1 MKFRNLLRSTLLA
14 GIFLCTALSAFSQS
28 NYLQLS
34 AGYNFNFAS
43 LTDDTEMSY
52 GKGVTPGITIG
63 RMFTD
68 KIGAELS
75 VRYLLGNKFE
85 NNYSYQDNFNPYSQP
100 KTTNVEIVQYSR
112 MLLLEP
118 AFVVSGNNPVTNIYT
133 KFGPVIGLGKIYEK
147 YYEDRDGSTLERDL
161 ELKGG
166 AALGGQTT
174 FGVNF
179 NAEAKTS
186 FFAEANLKLLWYS
199 PTHGEVVKL
208 LSNGK
213 DRTADMSVRGREV
226 EYVKSPNN
234 SYGNYDAP
242 TQAPK
247 FNHPFS
253 SAGINIGLKR
263 TF

>member
-1 MKFRNLLRSTLLA
+1 MKFRNLLRCTLLA

-43 LTDDTEMSY
+43 LIDDTEMSY

-75 VRYLLGNKFE
+75 VRYLLGSKDQ
-85 NNYSYQDNFNPYSQP
+85 YSYTYQIPSGYGPITMNAEVT
-100 KTTNVEIVQYSR
+100 KYSR

-118 AFVVSGNNPVTNIYT
+118 AFVVSGNSPSTNIYA
-133 KFGPVIGLGKIYEK
+133 KFGPVIGFGKIYEK
-147 YYEDRDGSTLERDL
+147 YYEDGDGSPLERNL

-186 FFAEANLKLLWYS
+186 LFAEANLKLLWYS

-234 SYGNYDAP
+234 SYGNYDTPA
-242 TQAPK
+242 QAPK

-253 SAGINIGLKR
+253 SAGFNIGLKR